1 MARLDQ
7 NSQTFGLG
15 FNNCAE
21 RANRTMA
28 YGLTDIY
35 YPTFQSI
42 QTDVSYVPLLTID
55 ALSRGNVF
63 DDNQEILDYLISQY
77 DVIVMQWLGAVSQ
90 LFRWET
96 NRFEVEGNFY
106 NEEMFDCAQDPMYY
120 YSNTNTVLMFEAWDN
135 CRPQ

>member
-1 MARLDQ
+1 MGRVMV
-7 NSQTFGLG
+7 NSQTFGLA
-15 FNNCAE
+15 FNGCAG

-63 DDNQEILDYLISQY
+63 DDNQEILDYLLSQY

-96 NRFEVEGNFY
+96 NRFEVEGDFY
-106 NEEMFDCAQDPMYY
+106 NEEMYDCAIPHMEAYA
-120 YSNTNTVLMFEAWDN
+120 NTNSVLMFEANDL
-135 CRPQ
+135 CRP